1 VCVPKVR
8 FRVVRGKKIKYQ
20 LSNNAYKG
28 YYIIVAAQKKNTKNS
43 KNPPRGAQAMV
54 IFWLVFVIVL
64 IAVFMANAQ
73 TIKKNFNLFR
83 SRLTSSY
90 EAEESPYE
98 DEETAVQEHPPAKQ
112 ETPAQKP
119 ASEPAKQDKPVAPLQ
134 EKPAETPKQSKPET
148 QNPPAK
154 PPETRDRNIY
164 FAQIDKD
171 GQILQSKVSRKIT
184 VSDSPMLDALN
195 VLLAGPSASELKKG
209 LLNFIPQGTR
219 ILSATVRSNTAYI
232 NFNEDFL
239 FNKFGVEGYVAQLR
253 QIIWT
258 VTEFSNVK
266 DVQILVEG
274 RRLDYLGEGIWIG
287 SPINRQSF

>member
-1 VCVPKVR
+1 
-8 FRVVRGKKIKYQ
+8 
-20 LSNNAYKG
+20 
-28 YYIIVAAQKKNTKNS
+28 VAAQKKNPKNS

-54 IFWLVFVIVL
+54 IFWLIFVIL
-64 IAVFMANAQ
+64 IIAVFMANAQ

-98 DEETAVQEHPPAKQ
+98 DEEAVVQEHQPARQ
-112 ETPAQKP
+112 ETPPQKP
-119 ASEPAKQDKPVAPLQ
+119 ATNSSGQEKPAPLQ
-134 EKPAETPKQSKPET
+134 EKPAEPPKQTKPET
-148 QNPPAK
+148 QNPPVK

-171 GQILQSKVSRKIT
+171 GQILQSKVSRKIA
-184 VSDSPMLDALN
+184 VSASPMVDALN
-195 VLLAGPSASELKKG
+195 VMLEGPSAGELKKG

-253 QIIWT
+253 QIVWT
-258 VTEFSNVK
+258 VTEFSNVN

>member
-1 VCVPKVR
+1 
-8 FRVVRGKKIKYQ
+8 

-28 YYIIVAAQKKNTKNS
+28 YYIIVAAQKKNIKNS

-54 IFWLVFVIVL
+54 IFWLVFVIVI

-83 SRLTSSY
+83 SRLTSSQ

-98 DEETAVQEHPPAKQ
+98 EEETAVQEHPPAKQ
-112 ETPAQKP
+112 ETTPQKP
-119 ASEPAKQDKPVAPLQ
+119 PANSAGQEKPAPLQ
-134 EKPAETPKQSKPET
+134 EKPAETPKQTKPET

-171 GQILQSKVSRKIT
+171 GQILQSKVSRKIS
-184 VSDSPMLDALN
+184 VSDSPMLDTLN
-195 VLLAGPSASELKKG
+195 ILLTGPSASELNKG

-253 QIIWT
+253 QIVWT

>member
-1 VCVPKVR
+1 
-8 FRVVRGKKIKYQ
+8 
-20 LSNNAYKG
+20 
-28 YYIIVAAQKKNTKNS
+28 VAAQKKNTKTA
-43 KNPPRGAQAMV
+43 KKTPPRGAQAMV
-54 IFWLVFVIVL
+54 IFWLIFVIVI
-64 IAVFMANAQ
+64 IAVFMANAP

-83 SRLTSSY
+83 SRITSSP
-90 EAEESPYE
+90 EAEELPYE
-98 DEETAVQEHPPAKQ
+98 DEETVVQEHPPARQ
-112 ETPAQKP
+112 ETQPQKP
-119 ASEPAKQDKPVAPLQ
+119 PVNSSGQDKPAPLQ
-134 EKPAETPKQSKPET
+134 EKPAEPPKQTKPET

-171 GQILQSKVSRKIT
+171 GQILQSKVSRKIA
-184 VSDSPMLDALN
+184 VSASPMVDALN
-195 VLLAGPSASELKKG
+195 VMLAGPSSSELNKG

-232 NFNEDFL
+232 NFNEEFL

-253 QIIWT
+253 QIVWT
-258 VTEFSNVK
+258 VTEFSNVN

>member
-1 VCVPKVR
+1 
-8 FRVVRGKKIKYQ
+8 
-20 LSNNAYKG
+20 
-28 YYIIVAAQKKNTKNS
+28 VAPPKKNSKTG

-54 IFWLVFVIVL
+54 IFWLIFVIVI

-83 SRLTSSY
+83 SRLTSSS

-98 DEETAVQEHPPAKQ
+98 DEETVVQEHPSARQ
-112 ETPAQKP
+112 ETPPQKP
-119 ASEPAKQDKPVAPLQ
+119 PANSTGQDKPAPLQ
-134 EKPAETPKQSKPET
+134 EKPAEPPKQTKPET
-148 QNPPAK
+148 PNTPAK

-171 GQILQSKVSRKIT
+171 GQILQSKVTRKIA
-184 VSDSPMLDALN
+184 VSDSPMMDSLN
-195 VLLAGPSASELKKG
+195 VMLAGPSASELNKG
-209 LLNFIPQGTR
+209 LLNFIPQNTR

-253 QIIWT
+253 QIVWT